1 MILSVH
7 LLLFFCCGL
16 SLAQLQNDSQTE
28 SYISQTEFAA
38 MKERLEVVENLL
50 KDSKTRQVN
59 YENQI
64 AELRRQSTVNVMF
77 TAATGGNGPIGPY
90 NTATTLI
97 YRTVITNI
105 GSGYSPYT
113 GIFTAPVP
121 GFYYFTFFYHAG
133 GEHVVALGLFKNDQ
147 LIVMITDHASNY
159 DTADNGGNAAFV
171 QLQKGDQVY
180 VRMLANSHVWGS
192 IHQTTF
198 SGFLVTPM

>member
-50 KDSKTRQVN
+50 KDSKTRIQ
-59 YENQI
+59 
-64 AELRRQSTVNVMF
+64 VMF

-171 QLQKGDQVY
+171 QLQKGDQVH
-180 VRMLANSHVWGS
+180 VRMGANSHVWGS